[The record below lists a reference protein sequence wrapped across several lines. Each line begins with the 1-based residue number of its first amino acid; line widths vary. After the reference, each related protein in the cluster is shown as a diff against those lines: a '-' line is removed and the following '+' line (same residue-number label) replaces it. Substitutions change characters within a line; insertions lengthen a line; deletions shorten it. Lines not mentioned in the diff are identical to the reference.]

1 MPKGQSTLKQ
11 VLATLREY
19 HGTQSPPPT
28 RGAFELVLWE
38 KVAYLATDERRA
50 AAFASLRH
58 LIGTTPQAI
67 VAAKRSVLIDVL
79 ATGGIAAPERA
90 QHMIEAAE
98 LVIGEFDGALDAVCA
113 EPLDVAKKQLKR
125 IYGIADPGAEKILL
139 LTRAH
144 PVMGLDSNGLRVL
157 TRLGYG
163 TESKSYT
170 ATYKS
175 ATDAALPEFHG
186 NIDRL
191 IDANLLLRH
200 HGQTICKTT
209 KPKCGA
215 CVVSDR
221 CPSATKFASIAPRR
235 PARPLRPPRR

>member
-1 MPKGQSTLKQ
+1 MRNGQSTLER
-11 VLATLREY
+11 VLATLREHY
-19 HGTQSPPPT
+19 GPQSPPPV

-50 AAFASLRH
+50 AAFASLRR

-67 VAAKRSVLIDVL
+67 VAAKRSALIDVL

-98 LVIGEFDGALDAVCA
+98 LVIGEFDGTLDAVCA
-113 EPLDVAKKQLKR
+113 LPLASAKKQLKR

-139 LTRAH
+139 FTRAH
-144 PVMGLDSNGLRVL
+144 PAMGLDSNGLRVL

-175 ATDAALPEFHG
+175 ATDAALPSFKG

-191 IDANLLLRH
+191 IEANLLLRH

-215 CVVSDR
+215 CVVRDR
-221 CPSATKFASIAPRR
+221 CPSATKFASIVPRR
-235 PARPLRPPRR
+235 PARPLQPPRR